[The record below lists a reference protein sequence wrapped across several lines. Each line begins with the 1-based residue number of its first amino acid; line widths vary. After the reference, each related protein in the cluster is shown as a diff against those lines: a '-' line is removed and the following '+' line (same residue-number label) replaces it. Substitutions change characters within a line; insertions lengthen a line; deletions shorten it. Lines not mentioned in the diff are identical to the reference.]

1 MTRERIPL
9 PFTVRFS
16 DEHDENAVSCESLR
30 LAPSVAAAAAEVRKR
45 WSEQEKYQRR
55 VQKVMPVTY
64 GRADFP

>member
-30 LAPSVAAAAAEVRKR
+30 LAPRRSACLPGACPLQVDGFLRDAAHLKR
-45 WSEQEKYQRR
+45 C
-55 VQKVMPVTY
+55 
-64 GRADFP
+64 